1 MEGILYPTLVM
12 GGLGVI
18 FGALLAFASEKFY
31 VAVDERQ
38 SKIREILPGANC
50 GGCGYPG
57 CDGYAEACV
66 SGAAQPN
73 KCAAGGPDVA
83 AKIAEILGVTAE
95 AAEPMVAFV
104 KCHGTYDK
112 TVKDCVYMGFDD
124 CRSAAVVPGKGPASC
139 TYGCL
144 GFGTC
149 VKVCQFDAIHVKD
162 GVAVVDREKCVGC
175 GSCAA
180 ECPRGVI
187 ALVPKKSK
195 VQVGCSNPLKGPFV
209 KKVCSTGCIGCTLC
223 VKACPKQAISM
234 QGSLAVIDP
243 ALCVNCGLLRQL
255 RPLRVEMPR
264 QSHSRHAPA
273 APGPRAEAPARSAP
287 AAGTGVNN
295 SKIRNT
301 KERRPRG
308 FLSFYICGR

>member
-12 GGLGVI
+12 GGLGGI

-38 SKIREILPGANC
+38 TKIREILPGANC

-234 QGSLAVIDP
+234 QGNLAVIDP
-243 ALCVNCGLLRQL
+243 ALCVNCGLCVSKCPAKAIVDM
-255 RPLRVEMPR
+255 RPPR
-264 QSHSRHAPA
+264 PAPA
-273 APGPRAEAPARSAP
+273 PKPQPEAPQPQAQA
-287 AAGTGVNN
+287 
-295 SKIRNT
+295 
-301 KERRPRG
+301 
-308 FLSFYICGR
+308 